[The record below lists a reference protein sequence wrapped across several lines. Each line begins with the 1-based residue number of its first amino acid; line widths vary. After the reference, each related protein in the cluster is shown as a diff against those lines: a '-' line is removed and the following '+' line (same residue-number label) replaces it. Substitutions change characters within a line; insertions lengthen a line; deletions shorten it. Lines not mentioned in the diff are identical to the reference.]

1 MERNDPILRKSMP
14 ELDSIRGLA
23 ILMVVF
29 YHGFFWSHGLDGL
42 SGLAPWFVYPCKIAY
57 LHF

>member
-1 MERNDPILRKSMP
+1 MP